1 MSRRWLAAAGLAAA
15 VVVVSACAPCGPST
29 PPAPDGPP
37 VYAPCGSIV
46 CDAIGCPIL
55 PPDCP
60 R

>member
-1 MSRRWLAAAGLAAA
+1 MMRRWLTAAGLAAA
-15 VVVVSACAPCGPST
+15 ALVVSACAPCGPST
-29 PPAPDGPP
+29 PSAPDGP

-60 R
+60 